1 MRIREIPE
9 ADRPR
14 EKLAARGAGALT
26 DAELLAVFLRTGRR
40 GRSAVALA
48 SELIAAK
55 GSLHELSRCGA
66 GELETLVSGI
76 GKAKASEL
84 CAAVELGRRLA
95 RGGIERPEV
104 GSALA
109 AFDLFAAE
117 MRSSGQEI
125 VKVVHVD
132 TKLRLLR
139 DENVFAGTLNE
150 CVVHP
155 REIFRSAIVLR
166 AYAILVLHN
175 HPSGDPSPS
184 RADQTLTRRLAQ
196 AAEVL
201 QIQLLDHV
209 IVGTSDGGRQPFF
222 SFREAG
228 LL

>member
-1 MRIREIPE
+1 
-9 ADRPR
+9 
-14 EKLAARGAGALT
+14 
-26 DAELLAVFLRTGRR
+26 V
-40 GRSAVALA
+40 
-48 SELIAAK
+48 
-55 GSLHELSRCGA
+55 
-66 GELETLVSGI
+66 
-76 GKAKASEL
+76 
-84 CAAVELGRRLA
+84 
-95 RGGIERPEV
+95 
-104 GSALA
+104 A